1 MNFSWLKR
9 YVPRGLYGRAALIL
23 LLPVI
28 TIQIVVSVIFVQR
41 HFEDVTFQ
49 MTRNL
54 ALDLGLVQ
62 QEINRTETPEKA
74 RAKIAQFAVP
84 LQLTFELPV
93 ENWPEA
99 NQRRFFDLSGRIVFR
114 VLASDIPTVK
124 VVDLLSDRRAV
135 ILWMQTRHGMARVK
149 LSRNQVSAS
158 NPHQFFVLMVFV
170 GALMTFIAFIF
181 LRNQLR
187 PIKRLA
193 RAAEAFGRGRNV
205 EYRPA
210 GAIEVRS
217 AGSAFLDMRARIER
231 QIEQRTLMLSG
242 VSHDLR
248 TPLTRLRLGLSM
260 LDEQV
265 DTADLE
271 RDITDMEQLLDAF
284 LAFARDDAL
293 DDPTAVDPI
302 ELVQGIVEKSV
313 RAGGSVSFEKGIN
326 QGLALIRPMAIER
339 AVENLIGN
347 GLRYGTSVLVSLSQS
362 EKIVKITV
370 EDDGP
375 GIAENL
381 REEALKPFARLDNAR
396 NQDRGSGVGLGLSI
410 SNDIARR
417 HGGSL
422 RLGQSTQ
429 MGGLQVDLII
439 PR

>member
-271 RDITDMEQLLDAF
+271 RDIADMEQLLDAF